1 MVWAGG
7 ERQGAAVP
15 QRGIT
20 EGATMMLT
28 SLRAR
33 RFYHLVASHEKNG
46 FPMRLLIA
54 CKPCFGQALAHV
66 KSVRC
71 ERSSFLDPI

>member
-1 MVWAGG
+1 
-7 ERQGAAVP
+7 
-15 QRGIT
+15 
-20 EGATMMLT
+20 MMLT

-33 RFYHLVASHEKNG
+33 PVTAMFVAGHEKNS

-66 KSVRC
+66 KSARC
-71 ERSSFLDPI
+71 ERSTFLDPI